1 MKSLSLVSLLC
12 FGLILGLAVAVQPA
26 AAAEKTGHLGTFGD
40 WEAYA
45 ESENGAPV
53 CYMGSKPKKAE
64 GKYAQRGDTFMLV
77 THRPK
82 DKAFDTVNIEAG
94 YAYKDGGEV
103 TVAIG
108 TQSFS
113 LFTKGGQA
121 WAKDAAADKALVKA
135 MRGGS
140 GMIVSGMSSR
150 GTATKDTYS
159 LSGFTAA
166 HQAISKACGA
176 K

>member
-1 MKSLSLVSLLC
+1 MKSLTLVSFLC
-12 FGLILGLAVAVQPA
+12 FGLGFAVAVQPA

-53 CYMGSKPKKAE
+53 CFMGSKPTKAE
-64 GKYAQRGDTFMLV
+64 GKYTQRGDTFMLV

-82 DKAFDTVNIEAG
+82 DKAFDTVNVEAG

-103 TVAIG
+103 TVTVG
-108 TQSFS
+108 TQKFA

-121 WAKDAAADKALVKA
+121 WARDAATDKALVQA
-135 MRGGS
+135 MRAGS
-140 GMIVSGMSSR
+140 TMIVDGASSR

-159 LSGFTAA
+159 LKGFTAA